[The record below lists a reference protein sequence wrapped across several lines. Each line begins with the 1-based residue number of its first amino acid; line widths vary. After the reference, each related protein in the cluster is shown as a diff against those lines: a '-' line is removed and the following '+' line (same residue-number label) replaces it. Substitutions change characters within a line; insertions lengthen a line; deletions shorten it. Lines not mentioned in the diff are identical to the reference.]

1 MTGKKIQKEDK
12 DECGSCCSDPHS
24 VRPPMSSMCY
34 AIGGILSIFAGFV
47 FLLGAFGQ
55 IPTMTLYVAVGVL
68 LMFHGLGGVLHVI
81 RACPMCK
88 AK

>member
-1 MTGKKIQKEDK
+1 MVAKKIQNK
-12 DECGSCCSDPHS
+12 DECCGGSGCDSN
-24 VRPPMSSMCY
+24 VRPPMSGMCY
-34 AIGGILSIFAGFV
+34 AIGGLLSLFAGFV

-55 IPTMTLYVAVGVL
+55 IPAMTVYVAVGIL
-68 LMFHGLGGVLHVI
+68 LIFHGLGGVLHVA